1 MKYDISIDEI
11 NRRTNNTEVVNLGTI
26 VNRLNE
32 LDFDAPFQ
40 RKDLWAVTKK
50 RNLIKSVFDR
60 IPIGSLHFGSN
71 TIIDGKQRLLAI
83 KAFLNGRFPIRILDG
98 KNCQPVF
105 WIDICDP
112 KSRWHFLHTR
122 FLSFQVRI
130 TTWEVVD
137 MSEKSKIWQ
146 RLNS

>member
-1 MKYDISIDEI
+1 MKHDISIDEI
-11 NRRTNNTEVVNLGTI
+11 KRKTNHTEVVSLGTI

-40 RKDLWAVTKK
+40 RKNLWGLTKK

-60 IPIGSLHFGSN
+60 IPIGALHFGSN

-83 KAFLNGRFPIRILDG
+83 KAFLNGRFPIRILVGDI
-98 KNCQPVF
+98 CHSVF

-130 TTWEVVD
+130 TSWEVED
-137 MSEKSKIWQ
+137 MRGKAKIWK